1 MTQTVLRIWGGG
13 TEEGRNG
20 GGEQMEVT
28 GMNTG
33 AIWEEDKVWKG

>member
-1 MTQTVLRIWGGG
+1 MTQTVLRIGRGG

-20 GGEQMEVT
+20 GEEQMEVM

-33 AIWEEDKVWKG
+33 TIWEGDKV